1 MARSCCFSGGLGG
14 RSVSLARGEDA
25 SPEILSCQQDLLKGS
40 LEAAGLDLYGET
52 SRVSICALRELELS
66 TKIGQMP
73 QLTGG
78 LNDWIM
84 YQCWESNSR
93 PISPCLDAQIGSHTS
108 HTSSPVSCRLVVL
121 ADDVPWLP
129 LARANSKVEKCVLWS
144 FAVRR
149 HWKERRKGMGPYAMR
164 ALASTRW
171 IASEVI
177 SIHCWPR
184 IHQHSQAP
192 G

>member
-1 MARSCCFSGGLGG
+1 MFLWQGVAVFQEVRTG
-14 RSVSLARGEDA
+14 RSVSVPCPRWRCQSRDSVLSARPAERFVG
-25 SPEILSCQQDLLKGS
+25 GS
-40 LEAAGLDLYGET
+40 RPRPLWRNKSSIHLRFAGAGAVNENRANART
-52 SRVSICALRELELS
+52 HWRFFSW
-66 TKIGQMP
+66 
-73 QLTGG
+73 
-78 LNDWIM
+78 LNHDWMM

-93 PISPCLDAQIGSHTS
+93 PR
-108 HTSSPVSCRLVVL
+108 SPVSCGRVVL

-149 HWKERRKGMGPYAMR
+149 HWQERRKGMGPYAMR

-177 SIHCWPR
+177 SCNINPLLTQDSSTFTGPWLNC
-184 IHQHSQAP
+184 
-192 G
+192 